1 MISGHHFVVTM
12 EQSCEGSSF
21 DAGSSSSSKT
31 QSSKDWPEDTA
42 VGYQDPMTHFFVGD
56 MEEYLDDQ
64 VS

>member
-1 MISGHHFVVTM
+1 M
-12 EQSCEGSSF
+12 EQSCEGNSF
-21 DAGSSSSSKT
+21 DAGSSSSSSKT